1 MPDTETEQQLPDYY
15 TCVARDMLEMC
26 GPAEG
31 IWVDLGCGEGPVAFA
46 LAELSDSFLVLI
58 DPNRE
63 ALAGAVAEARK
74 RDTSRRMLPVH
85 GRAEDLPIAYDSVD
99 LVVSRGSIFFWEDRP
114 AGIREVYRVLRPG
127 GTAMLGGGL
136 GSSYPAWARR
146 EFIRRRRESQRKK
159 GPEALRKFREVRKP
173 ETFRRWATGAGLD
186 DFRVVGEGGLA
197 PDDPDTGLGIWLLFN
212 KERT

>member
-1 MPDTETEQQLPDYY
+1 MDLPAPEAEQQLPDYY
-15 TCVARDMLEMC
+15 SCVARDMLEMC

-46 LAELSDSFLVLI
+46 LAGLSDSFLVLI

-74 RDTSRRMLPVH
+74 RDTSRRMLPVR
-85 GRAEDLPIAYDSVD
+85 GRAEGLPLADDSVD
-99 LVVSRGSIFFWEDRP
+99 LVVSRGSIFFWEDQP
-114 AGIREVYRVLRPG
+114 KSIHEVHRVLRPG

-146 EFIRRRRESQRKK
+146 AFIRR
-159 GPEALRKFREVRKP
+159 LR
-173 ETFRRWATGAGLD
+173 
-186 DFRVVGEGGLA
+186 
-197 PDDPDTGLGIWLLFN
+197 
-212 KERT
+212 